1 MYFPQQKA
9 PFGRE
14 TKGARLIIMKKRF
27 GLSKR
32 CKPNTHTMPNHK

>member
-1 MYFPQQKA
+1 MIFQIDNWRIYKDIKLQNQA

-27 GLSKR
+27 WIFKE
-32 CKPNTHTMPNHK
+32 